1 MWCDVCGV
9 CMYIYGVM
17 YWYHG
22 TTNTATPR
30 LVAQFVS
37 DYWKECVVQSE
48 VAVRR
53 GSITGAA
60 GTGVGLRT
68 KAVVTE
74 VNLRR
79 LFLRKPTN
87 ASSATCCT
95 LRPALTQFSRYIA
108 AMERATTEQQ
118 FIATLENLKSMPPN
132 RGNRLDS
139 RLDDQRDRSRLLG
152 VARVCRGSHPREW
165 TDAVK
170 DIFGHIVQ
178 HFPG

>member
-1 MWCDVCGV
+1 M
-9 CMYIYGVM
+9 
-17 YWYHG
+17 
-22 TTNTATPR
+22 
-30 LVAQFVS
+30 S

-53 GSITGAA
+53 GSITGFA
-60 GTGVGLRT
+60 GTEDTEEGLRA
-68 KAVVTE
+68 KVVTG

-87 ASSATCCT
+87 GPTTGCT
-95 LRPALTQFSRYIA
+95 MRPALTQFSRYIA
-108 AMERATTEQQ
+108 AMERATTERQ
-118 FIATLENLKSMPPN
+118 FIVTLENLKSMPPN

-152 VARVCRGSHPREW
+152 VARVCRGSHPGEW
-165 TDAVK
+165 SDAVK
-170 DIFGHIVQ
+170 DIFGHIVK